1 MFSPLSLLAGRR
13 HSVDVLTLMR
23 GENHAEKVEDGTMV
37 VFAVVRGAA
46 TISRPRSAD
55 KPGIYL
61 HVRRG
66 APVWLTTPGTYS
78 VVAKEAT
85 VAMRVRRAGGADK

>member
-23 GENHAEKVEDGTMV
+23 GENHAEEVEDGTMIV
-37 VFAVVRGAA
+37 LAVVRGAA

-55 KPGIYL
+55 KPGVYL

-66 APVWLTTPGTYS
+66 APVWLTTPGTYNL
-78 VVAKEAT
+78 VAKEAT
-85 VAMRVRRAGGADK
+85 VAMRLRRSGGTS